1 VSLLSRYI
9 LCTAVCLGLMAH
21 LASAQLIS
29 AQSARAQPQAAA
41 PVPQGQMPAPVAQ
54 APAPTNSAPAQPVP
68 LPPRQMLNRDIA
80 VLQVL
85 DKVSARTT
93 KLRVDV
99 GSQAAFGLILM
110 TVRSCQ
116 VSLPSDTPESAAF
129 LEISEVDIRKLPRTG
144 GQDSVRQA
152 QPERL
157 LFSGWMFASS
167 PALSALE
174 HPTYDVTVLACE
186 SRTPSAAER
195 AAAGE
200 EGGPAVA
207 RAPAVAA
214 PSAAAA
220 DAADASTQD

>member
-1 VSLLSRYI
+1 MSFVSRYI

-21 LASAQLIS
+21 QASAQLIS
-29 AQSARAQPQAAA
+29 TQSAPAQPQAAV
-41 PVPQGQMPAPVAQ
+41 PLPQGQMPAPVAQ
-54 APAPTNSAPAQPVP
+54 APADSVPAQPVP

-93 KLRVDV
+93 KLRVNV

-207 RAPAVAA
+207 RAPAIPA
-214 PSAAAA
+214 PSAVAA

>member
-1 VSLLSRYI
+1 
-9 LCTAVCLGLMAH
+9 MAH
-21 LASAQLIS
+21 QASAQLIS
-29 AQSARAQPQAAA
+29 AQSAPAQPQSAT
-41 PVPQGQMPAPVAQ
+41 PLPQGQIPAPVAQ
-54 APAPTNSAPAQPVP
+54 APADSVPAQPVP

-93 KLRVDV
+93 KLRVNV
-99 GSQAAFGLILM
+99 GSQAAFGLMLM

-186 SRTPSAAER
+186 YRTPSAAER

-220 DAADASTQD
+220 DAADAADASTQD